1 MIRLFWRDRQLSDRL
16 ENRADF
22 MYDSNLAVSGCCF
35 AVCVAQLAQ
44 KLIGPG
50 LAINSD
56 DHWSPFLLRF
66 LNGRVEHICSTPQLM
81 VGLKPPQFSMTR
93 SETGTIETP
102 RKGILSGPAVWR
114 GLPDWFS
121 DQQGAAW
128 QKFESIPRPTRK
140 DQAWR
145 FANVGLLDLT
155 PFKYGET
162 LTEEE
167 RTAILTRSRVLDEVA
182 GRMIFAG
189 DQLIERDVISDQLK
203 KRGVIFQPLER
214 AMVEHTELF
223 RKHFMSQP
231 ATLGSAKF
239 AALHQALVSSGTFLY
254 VPRGVEVESPIE
266 IFHWLDG
273 ENASVFPHLLL
284 VTDELAKVTVIE
296 HFRSVNEHAP
306 GFACG
311 VNDLVAGPGAKVTY
325 VCAQNWAENVVALQM
340 NSTVVDHDAS
350 AMSLNLH
357 VGSRYSRFESLSRL
371 TGEGGRSDL
380 LAVAVAKHEQEF
392 DARTLQDHVSPH
404 TASDLLYKNALDDR
418 ARTIFGGL
426 IRVEPHAH
434 FTDAYQKVRNLL
446 LSDDAEA
453 NSMPGLEILADNV
466 RCTHGATSGQVDED
480 ELFYLRTRGITTKVA
495 QRLIV
500 TGFLDEVIQRLNHPV
515 IGDHLHRLIEEK
527 FAT

>member
-1 MIRLFWRDRQLSDRL
+1 MSL
-16 ENRADF
+16 
-22 MYDSNLAVSGCCF
+22 
-35 AVCVAQLAQ
+35 VANHELVKSA
-44 KLIGPG
+44 P
-50 LAINSD
+50 
-56 DHWSPFLLRF
+56 
-66 LNGRVEHICSTPQLM
+66 
-81 VGLKPPQFSMTR
+81 
-93 SETGTIETP
+93 
-102 RKGILSGPAVWR
+102 ILSRPAELR
-114 GLPDWFS
+114 EFPDWFR
-121 DQQGAAW
+121 DQQRAAW
-128 QKFESIPRPTRK
+128 QQFEASPKPTRK

-145 FANVGLLDLT
+145 FSNVALLDLA
-155 PFKYGET
+155 PFKFGGT
-162 LTEEE
+162 LSEEE
-167 RTAILTRSRVLDEVA
+167 RTAILERSRGLDEVA

-189 DQLIERDVISDQLK
+189 DELIERDVISDQLK
-203 KRGVIFQPLER
+203 KRGVIFQSLER

-231 ATLGSAKF
+231 TILGSAKF

-254 VPRGVEVESPIE
+254 VPRGVEIEQPIE
-266 IFHWLDG
+266 IFHWLNG

-340 NSTVVDHDAS
+340 NTTTVDHDAS

-357 VGSRYSRFESLSRL
+357 LGSRYSRFESLSRL
-371 TGEGGRSDL
+371 IGEGGRSDL
-380 LAVAVAKHEQEF
+380 LAVAVAKHQQEF
-392 DARTLQDHVSPH
+392 DARTLQDHISPH

-466 RCTHGATSGQVDED
+466 RCTHGATSGQIEED
-480 ELFYLRTRGITTKVA
+480 QMFYLRSRGIPTKVA
-495 QRLIV
+495 QRLLV
-500 TGFLDEVIQRLNHPV
+500 TGFLDEVIQRLDQPA
-515 IGDHLHRLIEEK
+515 IAEHLHRLIEDK
-527 FAT
+527 FAK

>member
-1 MIRLFWRDRQLSDRL
+1 MQ
-16 ENRADF
+16 
-22 MYDSNLAVSGCCF
+22 
-35 AVCVAQLAQ
+35 
-44 KLIGPG
+44 
-50 LAINSD
+50 
-56 DHWSPFLLRF
+56 
-66 LNGRVEHICSTPQLM
+66 
-81 VGLKPPQFSMTR
+81 
-93 SETGTIETP
+93 
-102 RKGILSGPAVWR
+102 
-114 GLPDWFS
+114 
-121 DQQGAAW
+121 
-128 QKFESIPRPTRK
+128 FESLPKPTRK

-145 FANVGLLDLT
+145 FANVGLLDLS
-155 PFKYGET
+155 PFKSGGM
-162 LTEEE
+162 LTEKE
-167 RTAILTRSRVLDEVA
+167 RATILEQSCGLEEVA

-189 DQLIERDVISDQLK
+189 DELLERDVISDQLK

-214 AMVEHTELF
+214 AMAEHADLF
-223 RKHFMSQP
+223 RKYFMAQP

-254 VPRGVEVESPIE
+254 VPRGVEIELPIE
-266 IFHWLDG
+266 IFHWLNG
-273 ENASVFPHLLL
+273 ENDSAFPHLLL
-284 VTDELAKVTVIE
+284 VTDELAKVTVVE

-325 VCAQNWAENVVALQM
+325 VCAQNWADNVIAMQM
-340 NSTVVDHDAS
+340 NTTTVDHDAS
-350 AMSLNLH
+350 AMSLNLNL
-357 VGSRYSRFESLSRL
+357 GSRYSRFESLSRL

-380 LAVAVAKHEQEF
+380 LAVAVAKHQQEF

-404 TASDLLYKNALDDR
+404 TASDLLYKNALDDG

-480 ELFYLRTRGITTKVA
+480 ELFYLRTRGIPVPVA

-500 TGFLDEVIQRLNHPV
+500 TGFLDEVVQRLDHPA
-515 IGDHLHRLIEEK
+515 ISEHLHRLIEDK
-527 FAT
+527 FSENRG